1 MMWWSSTTNDNFVT
15 EGPEFWTNGTK
26 KTTTPE
32 SGLQLAF
39 FYTADSSKYKW
50 TWSSPDSLLSSI
62 CEVSLTEAYRIL
74 SDARDHMYGTNITD
88 PRDVLTGPKFIQQPM
103 SILVVDVDYVT
114 LQCEAQSNP
123 TPTYV
128 WLKGGVRLDA
138 ADDSRYTINSGK
150 LTITEPRD
158 DKDEGQYQCQAT
170 NQFGTIISDTG
181 SISFG
186 FLAEF
191 SNDPPGAVTGRL
203 YQGIAINC
211 GLPAYKSALDIKWF
225 KEDGGPNFLRTDL
238 QPHQFN
244 SKNGKL
250 YFSEL
255 TTSDAGVYHC
265 VLALVALVGQ
275 VIFSGQGPSRT
286 SLGMELIV
294 IGETPSDYG
303 PEIHNDFPAIFP
315 TPALRGGTFTIECFA
330 YGKMPLYYSWK
341 RSNGTIPSKVTY
353 SDHNRVLTIPDAQ
366 LEDAGDYT
374 CMVNRGN
381 SYTVEKSIQLIVE
394 ARPFFTFPLSDKHID
409 VNQEFVWFCEA
420 QGLPAPVYS
429 WYKDGLPIQHQP
441 GNIEVHVNVLKIY
454 KAQQTQHQGM
464 YQCSASNTHGTTLTS
479 AQLRILAFKPTFI
492 RRPVN
497 PSQMGTEGGNI
508 SIACQ
513 PEAAPSPN
521 ITWSKNG
528 FPLAVSTEFKER
540 IVQLTTGDLFIRDLQ
555 ISDKGIYQ
563 CTASNDFGSES
574 SSGLLTVVS
583 QTVMTLVPSD
593 VQSEVNSTVFLPCQA
608 SYDVREKELVYVWDF
623 GGKNVL
629 DLVDPSYK
637 LEFQGSVP
645 GLYILSVQVHHTGV
659 YGCSA
664 VTVDSFKRNTAYL
677 QVVGPPGEPGGVKAE
692 ISGLNA
698 TIKWM
703 PGETNFADVT
713 KFHIEFNTN
722 YNPSW
727 RILINDIAFEAAIS
741 TVKNELCS
749 YKVQGLKPGSSYKF
763 RVVAYNRYG
772 PGPASLPSTLY
783 KVANAAPITAISGGI
798 TDEPWGPV
806 GTLAVKWNALPEEDL
821 TGDKIGY
828 RIYYRKRVPFDSE
841 QWNKG
846 EVLGGVNQFFA
857 VVGADNYYLQYDVKI
872 AAFNEYGEGPNSSVQ
887 IVMSQADM
895 PVGVATNITM
905 KTHNSTAILVRWTPL
920 PLIRE
925 FIRGKI
931 IGYSINYWIKDGDM
945 DSSNMYCGDTCDSVL
960 LIGLQPK
967 SYYWVNI
974 QVVNTAGT
982 GMVSENYFGR
992 TWRRAP
998 NSYPEYVHVQS
1009 HQGNSVH
1016 VMWRGVSTG
1025 SYEETIKGY
1034 KIRWWPINEDIRT
1047 ANETIV
1053 AEKLTQKILHGIQ
1066 SGTVYSLRVM
1076 AYSRGGDGRNSPTVY
1091 FTLEGQVMINPETT
1105 EIVNTASTY
1114 IPSVYVFLGV
1124 YLVHYRYQS

>member
-1 MMWWSSTTNDNFVT
+1 
-15 EGPEFWTNGTK
+15 
-26 KTTTPE
+26 
-32 SGLQLAF
+32 
-39 FYTADSSKYKW
+39 
-50 TWSSPDSLLSSI
+50 
-62 CEVSLTEAYRIL
+62 
-74 SDARDHMYGTNITD
+74 
-88 PRDVLTGPKFIQQPM
+88 
-103 SILVVDVDYVT
+103 
-114 LQCEAQSNP
+114 
-123 TPTYV
+123 
-128 WLKGGVRLDA
+128 
-138 ADDSRYTINSGK
+138 
-150 LTITEPRD
+150 
-158 DKDEGQYQCQAT
+158 
-170 NQFGTIISDTG
+170 
-181 SISFG
+181 
-186 FLAEF
+186 LAEF

-895 PVGVATNITM
+895 PVVLPSLLSVCCLTITPQCLLSYNHSSVSVVLQSLLSVCCLTITPQCLLSYNHSSVSVVLQSLLSACCLTITPQCLLSYNHSSVPVVLQSLLSACCLTITPQCLLSYHHSSVPVVLPSLLSACCLTITPQCLLSYHHSSVPVVLPSLLSACCLTITPQCLLSYHHSSVPVVLPSLLSACCLTITPHCLLSYNHSSVPVVLPSLLSACCLTITPQCLLSYNHSSVSVVLQSLLSACCLTITPQCLLSYNHSSVPVVLQSLLSVCCLTITPQCLLSYNHSSVPVVLQSLLSACCLTITPRCLLSYNHSSVSVVLPSLLGVCCLTITPQCLLSYHHSSVPVVLQSLLSVCCL
-905 KTHNSTAILVRWTPL
+905 TITPQCL
-920 PLIRE
+920 LS
-925 FIRGKI
+925 
-931 IGYSINYWIKDGDM
+931 YHH
-945 DSSNMYCGDTCDSVL
+945 SSVSVVLQSLLSVCCLTITPQCLLSYNHSSVSVVLQSLLSACWCGDEHYYEDS
-960 LIGLQPK
+960 
-967 SYYWVNI
+967 
-974 QVVNTAGT
+974 
-982 GMVSENYFGR
+982 
-992 TWRRAP
+992 
-998 NSYPEYVHVQS
+998 
-1009 HQGNSVH
+1009 
-1016 VMWRGVSTG
+1016 
-1025 SYEETIKGY
+1025 
-1034 KIRWWPINEDIRT
+1034 
-1047 ANETIV
+1047 
-1053 AEKLTQKILHGIQ
+1053 
-1066 SGTVYSLRVM
+1066 
-1076 AYSRGGDGRNSPTVY
+1076 
-1091 FTLEGQVMINPETT
+1091 
-1105 EIVNTASTY
+1105 
-1114 IPSVYVFLGV
+1114 
-1124 YLVHYRYQS
+1124 